1 VIDDL
6 PCFSEALILL
16 LLLLLT
22 TSSTVSTTNII
33 GLGAAV
39 DLSST
44 SCWKKSTVFLDDS
57 KARTVSDESVVLGG
71 KMGSLS
77 VTELDFKSSRL
88 VVRNIDDVTNVFDGE
103 AGMVCSFVCSEDATS
118 MSVTFS

>member
-1 VIDDL
+1 
-6 PCFSEALILL
+6 
-16 LLLLLT
+16 
-22 TSSTVSTTNII
+22 
-33 GLGAAV
+33 
-39 DLSST
+39 
-44 SCWKKSTVFLDDS
+44 VFLDDS

-71 KMGSLS
+71 KMGSFS
-77 VTELDFKSSRL
+77 VTELDFNFNKSFSSTGRL